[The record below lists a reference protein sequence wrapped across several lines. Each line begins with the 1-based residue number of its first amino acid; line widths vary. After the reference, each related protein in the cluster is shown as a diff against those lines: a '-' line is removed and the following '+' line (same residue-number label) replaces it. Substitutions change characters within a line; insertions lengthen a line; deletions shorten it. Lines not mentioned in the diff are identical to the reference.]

1 MLLRNIIVITGGQ
14 RSRLDQIDKTAIMK
28 STLIAENVEPRKIKV
43 TAAKTQK
50 RMSRFSPFL
59 LLVLFLLAW
68 FPYSVISSGN
78 IFSAWLIII
87 PFLIANVSLADFA
100 IWNYFGG
107 KKKLLIWTSETV
119 ISALILYWL
128 F

>member
-1 MLLRNIIVITGGQ
+1 MLLMNPIDITGGQ
-14 RSRLDQIDKTAIMK
+14 RSTLDKIDKTAIMK
-28 STLIAENVEPRKIKV
+28 TTLIAENIEQRNVRF
-43 TAAKTQK
+43 TAGKAQK
-50 RMSRFSPFL
+50 RMIRISPFL
-59 LLVLFLLAW
+59 LLVLFLLVW

-107 KKKLLIWTSETV
+107 KKKLLIWISEAV

>member
-1 MLLRNIIVITGGQ
+1 MLLMNPIVITGGQ
-14 RSRLDQIDKTAIMK
+14 LSCLDKIEKTATMK
-28 STLIAENVEPRKIKV
+28 TTLIAEKVEPGKIKL
-43 TAAKTQK
+43 TAGKTQK
-50 RMSRFSPFL
+50 RMSRISPFL
-59 LLVLFLLAW
+59 VLVLFLIVW

-78 IFSAWLIII
+78 IFSAWVIIT
-87 PFLIANVSLADFA
+87 PFLIMNVSVADFA

-107 KKKLLIWTSETV
+107 KKKLLIWTSEIV

>member
-1 MLLRNIIVITGGQ
+1 MLLMNPIDIKGWQ
-14 RSRLDQIDKTAIMK
+14 RSTLDKIDKTAIMK
-28 STLIAENVEPRKIKV
+28 TTLIAENVEQLNIKF
-43 TAAKTQK
+43 TAGKTQK

-59 LLVLFLLAW
+59 LLVLFLLVW
-68 FPYSVISSGN
+68 LPYSVISSGN
-78 IFSAWLIII
+78 IFSAWHIFI

-107 KKKLLIWTSETV
+107 KKKLLIWISEAV

>member
-1 MLLRNIIVITGGQ
+1 MLLMNPIDINGGQ
-14 RSRLDQIDKTAIMK
+14 RSTLDKIDKTAIMK
-28 STLIAENVEPRKIKV
+28 TTLIAENIEQRTVRF
-43 TAAKTQK
+43 TAGKTQK
-50 RMSRFSPFL
+50 RMIRISPFL
-59 LLVLFLLAW
+59 LLVLFLLVW
-68 FPYSVISSGN
+68 LPYSVISSGN
-78 IFSAWLIII
+78 IFSAWHIII

-107 KKKLLIWTSETV
+107 KKKLLIWISEAV

>member
-1 MLLRNIIVITGGQ
+1 M
-14 RSRLDQIDKTAIMK
+14 KT
-28 STLIAENVEPRKIKV
+28 TLIAENVEPAQVRF
-43 TAAKTQK
+43 TAERTQK
-50 RMSRFSPFL
+50 RMTRISPFL
-59 LLVLFLLAW
+59 LLVLFLLVW
-68 FPYSVISSGN
+68 FPYSIISSGN
-78 IFSAWLIII
+78 LFSAWLIII

-107 KKKLLIWTSETV
+107 KKKLLIWVSEAV